1 MERRN
6 SALGGF
12 SSEAVA
18 NPEEGAEGQQQPTP
32 QKTRRPTVIKADD
45 NPFIKKEAG
54 TPDLSHKKI
63 ETLTSCRRITHA
75 ELLDLIDVLEHVQ

>member
-18 NPEEGAEGQQQPTP
+18 SPEGDEGQQPTP
-32 QKTRRPTVIKADD
+32 KTRRPTVIKADD

-54 TPDLSHKKI
+54 SPDMSHKKI

-75 ELLDLIDVLEHVQ
+75 ELLDLIDVLEHIQ

>member
-18 NPEEGAEGQQQPTP
+18 NPESGGEEQQPTT

>member
-18 NPEEGAEGQQQPTP
+18 SPEGDEGQQPTP

-54 TPDLSHKKI
+54 SPDMSHKKI

-75 ELLDLIDVLEHVQ
+75 ELLDLIDVLEHIQ

>member
-1 MERRN
+1 M
-6 SALGGF
+6 LGF
-12 SSEAVA
+12 ASEAA
-18 NPEEGAEGQQQPTP
+18 AGAEAESSTPTP

-54 TPDLSHKKI
+54 TPDTSHKKI